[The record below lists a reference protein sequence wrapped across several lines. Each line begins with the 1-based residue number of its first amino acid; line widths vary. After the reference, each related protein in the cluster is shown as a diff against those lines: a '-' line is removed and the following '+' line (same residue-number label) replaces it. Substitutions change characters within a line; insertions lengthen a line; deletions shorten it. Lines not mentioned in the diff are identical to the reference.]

1 MRKNLHT
8 FVLIAA
14 ISLLTTGCQLL
25 LDKRNTGNSAVVVV
39 PLHDWE
45 ELRQSHSL
53 AVDNETE
60 PVKIIPIEGS
70 QEIQFSSQTN
80 SQLAACSAFGI
91 IEVEHA
97 GTMDETI
104 IILKNEAFRLNANT
118 LVPMQS
124 KQGDVNTTASQK
136 TKIEARMMKCP
147 LKLARG
153 N

>member
-1 MRKNLHT
+1 MLKNLHT

-25 LDKRNTGNSAVVVV
+25 LDNRNTGNSAVVVV
-39 PLHDWE
+39 PLRDWE

-80 SQLAACSAFGI
+80 SQLAGCSAFGI

-104 IILKNEAFRLNANT
+104 IILKNEAFRLNTNT
-118 LVPMQS
+118 LVPMQP
-124 KQGDVNTTASQK
+124 KQGDINTTASQK
-136 TKIEARMMKCP
+136 TKIEAKMMKCP

>member
-1 MRKNLHT
+1 MQKNLHSL
-8 FVLIAA
+8 VLIVA

-25 LDKRNTGNSAVVVV
+25 LDRRNTGNTPVVVV
-39 PLHDWE
+39 PLSDWE
-45 ELRQSHSL
+45 EIHQSHSL
-53 AVDNETE
+53 AANHEAD
-60 PVKIIPIEGS
+60 PVKVIPIEGS

-80 SQLAACSAFGI
+80 SQLAGCSAIGI

-104 IILKNEAFRLNANT
+104 TILKNEAFRLNTNI
-118 LVPMQS
+118 LVPLQTR
-124 KQGDVNTTASQK
+124 QGDVSSIASQN

-153 N
+153 P